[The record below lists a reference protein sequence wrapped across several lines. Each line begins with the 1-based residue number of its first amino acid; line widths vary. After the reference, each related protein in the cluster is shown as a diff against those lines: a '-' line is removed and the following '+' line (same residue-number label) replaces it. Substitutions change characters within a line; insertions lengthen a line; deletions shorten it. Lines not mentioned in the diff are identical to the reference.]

1 MIIVMETE
9 CVLCEEQTEFYVF
22 LYGIILKWT
31 NKSVFLCP

>member
-22 LYGIILKWT
+22 FIWNYFKM
-31 NKSVFLCP
+31 NQ